1 MKKITLTLT
10 TLLGLAFNVQAQ
22 LVNESFDSLQN
33 YALPTGWNA
42 VFINNYIGIDYYYTA
57 CSGTQYLYAHIYKS
71 ETTEITT
78 SRNNTIEPGIPTI
91 SYNLKIM
98 DYNLE
103 TPFVG
108 DFGTIE
114 MLYSLDNGTNWHNA
128 LATNS
133 SNFTPSNNCQNLSH
147 TVTTG
152 YITSLDN
159 FRVKFKFLH
168 NTGNWQAI
176 IDNFK
181 IDLTFTSAST
191 PTLDLAN
198 LSVYPNPVS
207 DRLNI
212 DYKENI
218 SYLTVYDLSGRS
230 VKSLSTNNSNNSID
244 VSDLK
249 SGIYML
255 RIKTENNN
263 VSTVKFIKK

>member
-1 MKKITLTLT
+1 MKKITLTLI
-10 TLLGLAFNVQAQ
+10 TLVGLAFNAQAQ
-22 LVNESFDSLQN
+22 LVNENFDSLQN
-33 YALPTGWNA
+33 YALPNGWITT
-42 VFINNYIGIDYYYTA
+42 FTDNYIGIDGYYTA

-103 TPFVG
+103 TPFIG

-114 MLYSLDNGTNWHNA
+114 MLYSLDNGANWYNGI
-128 LATNS
+128 ATNS
-133 SNFTPSNNCQNLSH
+133 SNFTPSNNCQLLSH

-152 YITSLDN
+152 YITSLNN
-159 FRVKFKFLH
+159 FRVKFKFVH
-168 NTGNWQAI
+168 NSGDWEAI
-176 IDNFK
+176 IDDFK
-181 IDLTFTSAST
+181 VDLEFTAAAT

-218 SYLTVYDLSGRS
+218 STLNVYDLSGRS
-230 VKSLSTNNSNNSID
+230 VKSFTTNNSNNSID

-249 SGIYML
+249 SGIYLL
-255 RIKTENNN
+255 RIETENKN